1 MTWFQLLLSSAL
13 LAVSGSAPQDNL
25 FNALEAPGTAVM
37 FCVSS
42 ATLLPQTRETC
53 LPPSTFI
60 PYEVLRSRSPKLGFR
75 VTIKIP
81 GFRLYSLQLC

>member
-13 LAVSGSAPQDNL
+13 LTISGSAPQDSL
-25 FNALEAPGTAVM
+25 FNALAAPGIAVM

-42 ATLLPQTRETC
+42 ATLLPQTHETC
-53 LPPSTFI
+53 RAAPALI
-60 PYEVLRSRSPKLGFR
+60 PYKVPSSRSHKL

-81 GFRLYSLQLC
+81 GFRHYSLQLRF